1 MFVLTVQRCH
11 EPTDLRKN
19 NFLHLNFGQKM
30 NYFLTCASEKNPDLL
45 GPKLEKLIEKLGVE
59 FDFKYCYEDTQDT
72 IGQTVDQTGLFEFV
86 VSKDKNSPAGP
97 ACPSV
102 GVFAFLLALFLF
114 ILLLVGLLFPLA
126 LFLFISPIRQKSLSL
141 SSFLL
146 ALILSYEKEFCHLH
160 MRHMTSRQDSVSLFP
175 YHMLITV
182 M

>member
-19 NFLHLNFGQKM
+19 NFLHLIVQKM
-30 NYFLTCASEKNPDLL
+30 NYFLTCTLEKNPDVMGKNIGRLS
-45 GPKLEKLIEKLGVE
+45 KKLGVE
-59 FDFKYCYEDTQDT
+59 FAFKYCWEDTEDT
-72 IGQTVDQTGLFEFV
+72 IGQTVDQTGLFEFF
-86 VSKDKNSPAGP
+86 VSKEKDSPSGP

-102 GVFAFLLALFLF
+102 GMFAFLLALFLF

-126 LFLFISPIRQKSLSL
+126 LFLSPIRQKSLSL